1 MASRLMFGT
10 IMALHFGTGQALFD
24 TRLIWQTN
32 PVAAESNT
40 INIALKSNTALPAGT
55 TITIAG
61 LTGLGPS
68 SLAGGTHIRA
78 LSALAG
84 YPDTSLNFACG
95 TTSAAAGGT
104 ACFYY
109 SAGTITFTIGA
120 CCHLRLR
127 MRRLST

>member
-1 MASRLMFGT
+1 MFGM
-10 IMALHFGTGQALFD
+10 IMALQFGTGQALFD
-24 TRLIWQTN
+24 TRRIWQTN

-68 SLAGGTHIRA
+68 SLAGGTHVRA

-84 YPDTSLNFACG
+84 YPDTSSSFACG
-95 TTSAAAGGT
+95 TSSAAAGGT
-104 ACFYY
+104 ACFYH

-120 CCHLRLR
+120 FCHLWLR
-127 MRRLST
+127 MSRLPT